1 MKIKKLENGNYEV
14 EKEIIKNL
22 QYSDEQLNA
31 LQFGGVDNWE
41 FYTDSLDEEG
51 VISFYEFKKTD
62 ADEYIESFFEQLE
75 RSIK

>member
-14 EKEIIKNL
+14 EKEFLKNL
-22 QYSDEQLNA
+22 LYSDEQLNA
-31 LQFGGVDNWE
+31 LEFGGVDNWE

-62 ADEYIESFFEQLE
+62 ADEYIESLGE
-75 RSIK
+75 